1 MKASRIALAAGLV
14 GALGSCAPRSEP
26 EPAPPPP
33 QRPAPRPAP
42 IAPRPPPTPAP
53 GWIDA
58 PLSPGDWSFD
68 EGART
73 ASFGPP
79 GQPSFVLRC
88 AAPGQVTIARIGA
101 APSTGGALTVRT
113 STTARTV
120 PARSGEEG
128 LVATLPASDPLLDAI
143 VFSRGR
149 FAVEAAMLPALIV
162 PAWPEPAR
170 VIDDCR
176 G

>member
-1 MKASRIALAAGLV
+1 MKASRIALAAGFAA
-14 GALGSCAPRSEP
+14 ALGSCAPRSEP
-26 EPAPPPP
+26 QPAPAPPP
-33 QRPAPRPAP
+33 RPAPQPALPAP
-42 IAPRPPPTPAP
+42 QPAP
-53 GWIDA
+53 APDPAWIDA
-58 PLSPGDWSFD
+58 PLSPGDWAFD
-68 EGART
+68 EATST

-88 AAPGQVTIARIGA
+88 AAPGQVTLDRRGA
-101 APSTGGALTVRT
+101 APATGGTLTLRT

-120 PARSGEEG
+120 PARSTAEG
-128 LVATLPASDPLLDAI
+128 LAATLQASDPLLDAMA
-143 VFSRGR
+143 FSRGR

>member
-1 MKASRIALAAGLV
+1 MKAFRIALAAGLA
-14 GALGSCAPRSEP
+14 GALGSCAPRTEP
-26 EPAPPPP
+26 QPAPPPP

-42 IAPRPPPTPAP
+42 PAPPAPAAAP

-58 PLSPGDWSFD
+58 PLSAGDWSFD
-68 EGART
+68 EVART

-88 AAPGQVTIARIGA
+88 AAPGQVTIARTGV
-101 APSTGGALTVRT
+101 APATGGALTVRT
-113 STTARTV
+113 SMTARTL
-120 PARSGEEG
+120 PARGGAEG
-128 LVATLPASDPLLDAI
+128 LVATLAASDPLLDAI

-149 FAVEAAMLPALIV
+149 FAVEAALLPALIV